1 MSDASSRSSLVIPA
15 LAPLYGALSPLVDP
29 LLRVVAG
36 LWLVP
41 HGAQKLFGLWA
52 GPNSPVGFEA
62 LSAAF
67 EKYMGLPGF
76 LGPLAA
82 LLEFIGGILLVLGLL
97 TRPVAA
103 VIFVEFLVIVF
114 QVHLPRGFFASGGGI
129 RVSPDVVHSRSH
141 DCHSRRR
148 PLVAR
153 PRHRPRILSPV
164 PESDP

>member
-114 QVHLPRGFFASGGGI
+114 QVHLPRGFFASGGGFEFPLMWCILVLTIAI
-129 RVSPDVVHSRSH
+129 RGGGRWSLDRAIG
-141 DCHSRRR
+141 R
-148 PLVAR
+148 
-153 PRHRPRILSPV
+153 
-164 PESDP
+164 EF